1 MITGNLRVAGRKKQP
16 PKKNFASLGATS
28 PKSRETKCKKDEVI
42 TETIKK
48 QEGGSGQSQSS
59 LVCSPVT
66 CERCPEVTQREA
78 VSIKHSKLI
87 FFLNFHMQMFSKD
100 QRLSFQETFC
110 CRHISSPSP
119 SPTPGEGTIPA
130 AVLILGTLPLFG
142 PQLNV

>member
-87 FFLNFHMQMFSKD
+87 FFLIFICKCFQKTKGFPSRKRFVAGIF
-100 QRLSFQETFC
+100 QAQAQAPPQVKGQSQQLS
-110 CRHISSPSP
+110 
-119 SPTPGEGTIPA
+119 
-130 AVLILGTLPLFG
+130 
-142 PQLNV
+142 